1 MRESVNAG
9 RFVRA
14 NNRARG
20 ELSYKSVS
28 NSRFKKW
35 SITKAK
41 TYLRISKSAR
51 RDGIARPDELL
62 DCTVFKLSPIPC
74 LLEVINPRMYK
85 ERTALITQD

>member
-9 RFVRA
+9 RLVRFCD
-14 NNRARG
+14 RARG
-20 ELSYKSVS
+20 KLSYKSVS

-41 TYLRISKSAR
+41 TYLRIFKSAR

-62 DCTVFKLSPIPC
+62 ECTVFKLSPIPC
-74 LLEVINPRMYK
+74 LLEVIDPRMYE
-85 ERTALITQD
+85 ERAALITQN